1 MSKSLLNLPIFEL
14 NDQSLI
20 ELDSIYTKY
29 DDFEPTL
36 SSEHLSLESLSKD
49 ALNFRQNYLEQNKI
63 IHVDSLKILKTSSLD
78 NNENIESYYSED
90 LHNSKKGFEY
100 ILNEFIS
107 VYNAI

>member
-1 MSKSLLNLPIFEL
+1 M
-14 NDQSLI
+14 
-20 ELDSIYTKY
+20 
-29 DDFEPTL
+29 
-36 SSEHLSLESLSKD
+36 
-49 ALNFRQNYLEQNKI
+49 EQNKI